1 MIKLELIL
9 KNSKNKNNVILIY
22 AFLYYLIFFNILI
35 LFNSY
40 YLEKICLY
48 LYIIFSLSF
57 SLTSLFLIFSMSE
70 TSPFEIEKKKETLF
84 WNARTHDPITHGRT
98 SWKTGRIHYLFP
110 FNVPW
115 IGKETSLCQT
125 GMHVRRTVIMPFQK

>member
-40 YLEKICLY
+40 CLEKICLY

-57 SLTSLFLIFSMSE
+57 SFTSLFLIFSMSE
-70 TSPFEIEKKKETLF
+70 TSPFEIEKKKRDIILK
-84 WNARTHDPITHGRT
+84 RTHARSNNTW
-98 SWKTGRIHYLFP
+98 S
-110 FNVPW
+110 
-115 IGKETSLCQT
+115 
-125 GMHVRRTVIMPFQK
+125 HVMENGSNTLSISI